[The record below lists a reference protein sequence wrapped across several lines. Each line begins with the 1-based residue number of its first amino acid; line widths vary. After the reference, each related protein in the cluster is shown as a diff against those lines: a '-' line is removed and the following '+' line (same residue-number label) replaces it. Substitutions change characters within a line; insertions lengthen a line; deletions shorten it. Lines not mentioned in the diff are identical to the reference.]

1 MKVECA
7 LLTETISTAYYIN
20 YQGSSNKFDEIH
32 CFNQLHLQE
41 GGLHAD
47 INGDGVLDH
56 VQVCNCFFHPRQF
69 INENYE
75 FILNCL
81 VARDKEKEQRPKSLH
96 GRSPFAYI
104 MFNIPNVLFLKYLL
118 HNMP

>member
-56 VQVCNCFFHPRQF
+56 VQVYNCFFHLRQSKP
-69 INENYE
+69 YE
-75 FILNCL
+75 CIFYCL
-81 VARDKEKEQRPKSLH
+81 LDYDICS
-96 GRSPFAYI
+96 
-104 MFNIPNVLFLKYLL
+104 KYALSEI
-118 HNMP
+118 HII